1 MSDINKCS
9 YCGQVR
15 LDGGFCD
22 CPQAQK
28 QRKIEDQITRAKE
41 TIKLVFVNCEEQ
53 GLEPVPES
61 AVNLMNYV
69 IREIA
74 QRNMLQV
81 QITINARTKA
91 KLSLGSK
98 GQVNIERVETQKLT
112 SEVEE

>member
-1 MSDINKCS
+1 MSNINKCV
-9 YCGQVR
+9 YCGQER
-15 LDGGFCD
+15 LDEYCD

-28 QRKIEDQITRAKE
+28 QRKIEDQISRAKE
-41 TIKLVFVNCEEQ
+41 TIRLVFVNCEEQ
-53 GLEPVPES
+53 GLDPVPES
-61 AVNLMNYV
+61 AVNLMNYA
-69 IREIA
+69 IKEIA

-91 KLSLGSK
+91 KLSLASK